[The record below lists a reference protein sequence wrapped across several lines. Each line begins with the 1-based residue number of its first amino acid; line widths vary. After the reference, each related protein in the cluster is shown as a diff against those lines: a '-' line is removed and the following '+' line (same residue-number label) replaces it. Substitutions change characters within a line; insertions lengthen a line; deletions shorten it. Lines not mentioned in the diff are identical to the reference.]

1 MVTSVPLDY
10 QITKKYIR
18 INNQYTIYDMKVNG
32 DTVNLQWTTKSD
44 GKVQFI
50 PKYLIDFFS
59 KSIYKIP
66 YNLKK
71 ILENKNN

>member
-1 MVTSVPLDY
+1 
-10 QITKKYIR
+10 
-18 INNQYTIYDMKVNG
+18 MKVKNNKI
-32 DTVNLQWTTKSD
+32 NLQWTTKSD
-44 GKVQFI
+44 GKVKYI

-71 ILENKNN
+71 ILEN